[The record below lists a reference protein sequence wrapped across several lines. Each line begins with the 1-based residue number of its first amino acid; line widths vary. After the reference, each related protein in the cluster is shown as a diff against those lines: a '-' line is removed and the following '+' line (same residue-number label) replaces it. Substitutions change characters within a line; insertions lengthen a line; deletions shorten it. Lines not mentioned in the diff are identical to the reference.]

1 MPSQRII
8 LGSGL
13 AILLLIG
20 AASIGLDVKSRSDS
34 ASIEHTVLVLTK
46 ISDLRL
52 LLRGAESA
60 ARGFALNGD
69 ANLLNEYRETGSR
82 IASAF
87 ARLTEATKDNPGQTQ
102 LLQETETLVAQRLA
116 VSSEVLRLQAAGDTA
131 GLEALRARAEGRT
144 AMAAIG

>member
-8 LGSGL
+8 LGIGL

-20 AASIGLDVKSRSDS
+20 AASVGLDLKSRSDTGS
-34 ASIEHTVLVLTK
+34 VDHTLLVLTK

-69 ANLLNEYRETGSR
+69 PNLLNEYQESGGR

-87 ARLTEATKDNPGQTQ
+87 AGLAETIKDNPSRTQ
-102 LLQETETLVAQRLA
+102 LLKDTEALVAQRLA
-116 VSSEVLRLQAAGDTA
+116 VSSEVLRLQSGGETA
-131 GLEALRARAEGRT
+131 
-144 AMAAIG
+144 